1 MREDHITSQGDDL
14 ASALQVKCAISYIRV
29 STREQA
35 ERDDRAEGFSIPAQ
49 REAIRYKA
57 KNIGALIVKEFV
69 ERGRTGTNNNR
80 PALQKMLAYIQATP
94 GIDFVIVHKID
105 RLARTLVGDV
115 DIGKILS
122 AAGVQLVSTTEN
134 IDESPS
140 GRLIHGVMS
149 VIAEFYSRNLS
160 TEVLKGMRQKARRSG
175 TLGRAPLG
183 YLNRRAIDEHG
194 REVRDV
200 ILDPLRSPLVREA
213 FRLYATGAWALS
225 QLDSHL
231 TSQGLT
237 SRATTHQFSR
247 PMTASRLQAI
257 FTNPYYKG
265 LVRYEGVSYQGVH
278 PPLVSTAI
286 WQLIQTIL
294 TSRRNGERIRK
305 HPHFLISSLYC
316 ERCGARMHVHD
327 AHSARNRTYPYFIC
341 SGRTN
346 PAHSCT
352 MPAVRIDQVER
363 AVEGSY
369 RQIQLPAD
377 IKAMLQ
383 HHDTSQPL
391 WRIYRQAPPAAKR
404 LLNQALF
411 VRVVVD
417 RSVD

>member
-1 MREDHITSQGDDL
+1 MEKHWTTNNTREL
-14 ASALQVKCAISYIRV
+14 AVTLQVKHAVSYIRV
-29 STREQA
+29 STHDQA
-35 ERDDRAEGFSIPAQ
+35 ERGGYQEGLSIPAQ
-49 REAIRYKA
+49 REAIHHEA
-57 KNIGALIVKEFV
+57 QDLGALVAKEFV
-69 ERGRTGTNNNR
+69 ERGRTGTNTNR
-80 PALQKMLAYIQATP
+80 PALQKMLTYIQETP

-160 TEVLKGMRQKARRSG
+160 TEVLKGMRQKARHGG

-200 ILDPLRSPLVREA
+200 ILDPLRAPLVREA
-213 FRLYATGAWALS
+213 FRLYATGAWTLS
-225 QLDSHL
+225 QLASHL
-231 TSQGLT
+231 TSRGLT
-237 SRATTHQFSR
+237 SRATTHQSSR
-247 PMTASRLQAI
+247 PMTAARLRAI

-265 LVRYEGVSYQGVH
+265 LIRFEGAGYQGTH
-278 PPLVSTAI
+278 PPLVSTAT
-286 WQLIQTIL
+286 WALVQTIL

-316 ERCGARMHVHD
+316 GRCGARMHVHH
-327 AHSARNRTYPYFIC
+327 AHSARDRTYPYFVC
-341 SGRTN
+341 SGRTS
-346 PAHSCT
+346 PARSCT
-352 MPAVRIDQVER
+352 MPAMRIHQVER
-363 AVEGSY
+363 AVEMRY
-369 RQIQLPAD
+369 RHVHLPAE
-377 IKAMLQ
+377 IKAAFQ
-383 HHDTSQPL
+383 HHGISQPL
-391 WRIYRQAPPAAKR
+391 WRLYAQAPPAAKR

-411 VRVVVD
+411 ERILVD